1 MATLFEMPPM
11 PSGMFWDLDEAHNT
25 WQRYVRGDILLE
37 DAKTILVRDCG
48 IPAEIVDKTIQK
60 LLNP

>member
-1 MATLFEMPPM
+1 MATPVEVVPPFPPLFDM
-11 PSGMFWDLDEAHNT
+11 DEAHRT

-37 DAKTILVRDCG
+37 DAKIIMVRDCG
-48 IPAEIVDKTIQK
+48 IPAEIVDKTIHK